1 MQILGLI
8 LFIKLC
14 IWAGKNDDAPF
25 HFFPWRVVLQEALM
39 GELVLYIFSSIVTI
53 IVFKKLVSWA
63 SQYDDGSF
71 FLGDDL

>member
-1 MQILGLI
+1 
-8 LFIKLC
+8 
-14 IWAGKNDDAPF
+14 
-25 HFFPWRVVLQEALM
+25 M

>member
-1 MQILGLI
+1 MLFLVSLI
-8 LFIKLC
+8 I
-14 IWAGKNDDAPF
+14 
-25 HFFPWRVVLQEALM
+25 
-39 GELVLYIFSSIVTI
+39 TI